1 MNTPLNTGAKLYSYT
16 QTENFGSLMLYG
28 TFMFTNIDYIGIL
41 DYLIKAILGGL
52 VWFGLKLI
60 ADYLT
65 VRIKHRAE
73 LQNKKESGEHHRNTK
88 QGKE

>member
-41 DYLIKAILGGL
+41 DYLIKAILGGV

-73 LQNKKESGEHHRNTK
+73 LQNKRDASDNTENRK
-88 QGKE
+88 HKK